1 MVVFWKKQIK
11 KDRTELKTDFV
22 LRNFLQQKEAEGQE
36 QRFCL
41 FTAEAAAATNCLSNH
56 KK

>member
-1 MVVFWKKQIK
+1 MVAFWKKADK
-11 KDRTELKTDFV
+11 KERTELKTDFV

-41 FTAEAAAATNCLSNH
+41 FTAAAAANCLSNH